1 MCFNFPTKT
10 KVAPVFENIN
20 WGDYNI
26 CLREY
31 EKILAN
37 KQIITKIKK
46 QYSLMD
52 MGKQSVVS
60 SFNYYESLDSGGAL
74 IFSLKKCLEALANAI
89 WWSSDATFS
98 MLRDSSIKFITVSI
112 KKEVRYW

>member
-10 KVAPVFENIN
+10 KAVPVFENIN
-20 WGDYNI
+20 WEDYNI

-31 EKILAN
+31 EKALAN
-37 KQIITKIKK
+37 KQIITKINK
-46 QYSLMD
+46 QYRLMD

-60 SFNYYESLDSGGAL
+60 SFNYYESLDLGGAL

-89 WWSSDATFS
+89 WWSADDSFS